1 MYCERAPANIQTL
14 DKPEMARM
22 KFSAFL
28 LYHQHAGWSEKQVY
42 DYNTELVEHLEECG
56 FDGVWVAEHHF
67 RDYGLC
73 TNIPA
78 MLSYLAARTSK
89 IRLGSGVLILP
100 LHNPIL
106 IAEEIAQLDLLSNGR
121 FDFGIGRGY
130 QSLEFSRLGVDLSE
144 ARERFD
150 EALDLINRL
159 WREDDVSHTG
169 KFYSCESVNLKPR
182 PLQKRIPT
190 WVASVSP
197 DTVQR
202 YAARGLPIMADAL
215 ATFGS
220 LKRAAEAWQE
230 AMTAAG
236 HAVDGHSLCAMRSVY
251 VADTNEKARED
262 FRAFEAGFD
271 RGKIINKESAPIDP
285 KTGKIAKGYESW
297 EAKYMK
303 GGEVSDDFRWDKMEV
318 IGDPERVI
326 GQVRMLQDFG
336 YSNLMCDF
344 GSTRPLPMAE
354 MKRLVSFFAREV
366 MPAFR

>member
-1 MYCERAPANIQTL
+1 MSSEQTPVNIQTQEKL
-14 DKPEMARM
+14 DVKRM
-22 KFSAFL
+22 KFSSFL
-28 LYHQHAGWSEKQVY
+28 LYHQHAGWSEKDVY
-42 DYNTELVEHLEECG
+42 DYNTELVLHLEECG

-73 TNIPA
+73 NNIPG
-78 MLSYLAARTSK
+78 MLSYLAGRTSK
-89 IRLGSGVLILP
+89 IRLGSGVMILP

-150 EALDLINRL
+150 EALELINKL
-159 WREDDVSHTG
+159 WNEDDVSYSGT
-169 KFYSCESVNLKPR
+169 FYQCEGVNLKPKPMQR
-182 PLQKRIPT
+182 PIPT

-202 YAARGLPIMADAL
+202 YAARGMPIMADAL

-220 LKRAAEAWQE
+220 LKRASETWHSAMEAN
-230 AMTAAG
+230 G
-236 HAVDGHSLCAMRSVY
+236 HATEPHSLCAMRSVY
-251 VADTNEKARED
+251 VAESNDKARDD
-262 FRAFEAGFD
+262 FQAFEAGFD

-285 KTGKIAKGYESW
+285 KTGKIAKGYEAW

-326 GQVRMLQDFG
+326 GQVKMLQDFG

-344 GSTRPLPMAE
+344 GSTRPLPMPE
-354 MKRLVSFFAREV
+354 MKRLVSFFAKEV
-366 MPAFR
+366 MPAFQ

>member
-1 MYCERAPANIQTL
+1 MYCEQAPANIQTL
-14 DKPEMARM
+14 DKPDMARM

-159 WREDDVSHTG
+159 WREDDVSHSG
-169 KFYSCESVNLKPR
+169 KSTIAR
-182 PLQKRIPT
+182 
-190 WVASVSP
+190 AS
-197 DTVQR
+197 T
-202 YAARGLPIMADAL
+202 
-215 ATFGS
+215 
-220 LKRAAEAWQE
+220 
-230 AMTAAG
+230 
-236 HAVDGHSLCAMRSVY
+236 
-251 VADTNEKARED
+251 
-262 FRAFEAGFD
+262 
-271 RGKIINKESAPIDP
+271 
-285 KTGKIAKGYESW
+285 
-297 EAKYMK
+297 
-303 GGEVSDDFRWDKMEV
+303 
-318 IGDPERVI
+318 
-326 GQVRMLQDFG
+326 
-336 YSNLMCDF
+336 
-344 GSTRPLPMAE
+344 
-354 MKRLVSFFAREV
+354 
-366 MPAFR
+366 